1 MNMERVMLP
10 LIRFRDM
17 LANYKAQM
25 DEDMNEL
32 INAAEII
39 GARPNYLTV
48 DEHGFYHVQAS
59 GTIDQVLDALEKQLE
74 KLNRI
79 RAQKER

>member
-1 MNMERVMLP
+1 MLP

-39 GARPNYLTV
+39 GQRPNYLTV
-48 DEHGFYHVQAS
+48 DENGYYHVQAS
-59 GTIDQVLDALEKQLE
+59 GNIDEVIYALEKQLE
-74 KLNRI
+74 KVKRI
-79 RAQKER
+79 KQQRENT

>member
-1 MNMERVMLP
+1 MRITIILP
-10 LIRFRDM
+10 LTRFRDM

-25 DEDMNEL
+25 AEDFDEL
-32 INAAEII
+32 INAAEIV
-39 GARPNYLTV
+39 GSRPNYLTV

-59 GTIDQVLDALEKQLE
+59 GTIDQVLDSLEKQLG

>member
-1 MNMERVMLP
+1 
-10 LIRFRDM
+10 M

-39 GARPNYLTV
+39 GQRPNYLTV
-48 DEHGFYHVQAS
+48 DENGYYHVQAS
-59 GTIDQVLDALEKQLE
+59 GNIDEVIYALEKQLE
-74 KLNRI
+74 KVKRI
-79 RAQKER
+79 KQQRENT

>member
-1 MNMERVMLP
+1 MRTAMLP

-17 LANYKAQM
+17 LTNYKAQM
-25 DEDMNEL
+25 QEDFDEL
-32 INAAEII
+32 INAAEIV

-59 GTIDQVLDALEKQLE
+59 GTIDQVLDALEKQLG

-79 RAQKER
+79 RAQRER